1 MHVNSN
7 FLKVHFS
14 NCAKAK
20 NYYAHSILIMNH
32 YHDVFVLQELSMY
45 CKLRRIDT
53 LFIVIVYCN
62 LS

>member
-1 MHVNSN
+1 MSIQIFRKSISAIVQRLRIIMH
-7 FLKVHFS
+7 
-14 NCAKAK
+14 
-20 NYYAHSILIMNH
+20 ILIMNH